1 MDVKIGLVAGVRG
14 SLNTI
19 REWVEH
25 YISLG
30 FDKVILYDN
39 NTDCNVMDY
48 LKGLEEHIICTK
60 GNNRQLST
68 YNEAY
73 RTYKDEFD
81 WLAFFDDDEWLV
93 LNEDKT
99 IKDYLSRDCFKK
111 VDCIHINWKMY
122 GDNGHLHPTGE
133 PTFIQFPEP
142 CDLDT
147 RTIYN
152 WPQNCHIKTILR
164 CGKTIQFTNPHFC
177 IPDNLVCVNN
187 NGDRVGNGPFI
198 NYNYDLA
205 ELRHYQYRST
215 EEFCR
220 KRLGG
225 RGGMQFDEIP
235 YNHTED
241 IASYFTYNEW
251 TQEKLQLIKD
261 YLEGK
266 WK

>member
-1 MDVKIGLVAGVRG
+1 MDIKIGLVAGVRG

-39 NTDCNVMDY
+39 NTDCDVIDY
-48 LKGLEEHIICTK
+48 LNGLEEHIICTK
-60 GNNRQLST
+60 GNNQQLKT

-73 RTYKDEFD
+73 RTYRKDFD

-93 LNEDKT
+93 LNQDKN
-99 IKDYLSRDCFKK
+99 IKDYLSRDIFRQA
-111 VDCIHINWKMY
+111 DCIHINWKMY

-142 CDLDT
+142 CGLDT
-147 RTIYN
+147 RTTYD
-152 WPQNCHIKTILR
+152 WPQNYHIKSIVR
-164 CGKTIQFTNPHFC
+164 CWKIIQFINPHFC
-177 IPDNLVCVNN
+177 IPNNLVCVNN
-187 NGDRVGNGPFI
+187 KGDRVGNGPFAV
-198 NYNYDLA
+198 YNYELA

-225 RGGMQFDEIP
+225 RGGMQFDGLP
-235 YNHTED
+235 YNVRED
-241 IASYFTYNEW
+241 ISSYFTYNEW
-251 TQEKLQLIKD
+251 TPEKESLIRA
-261 YLEGK
+261 YLEGE